1 MAAPL
6 IAAGIMAGASLLG
19 AGIQSYS
26 QSKAAEKER
35 EDRQAAAAQLL
46 QQGQLTQAEYN
57 AIVGQI
63 NQYYNSRPS
72 LGSAGDINKYREA
85 IANYNPEDYVA
96 DVGDF
101 NDVYSKTKEDF
112 INPYYSRII
121 GDTANTIQHSAAG
134 AGLGRGTGAAL
145 NIAKG
150 TAEKSDEL
158 YRTAMSDY
166 QNDRNFAYQQFTDAI
181 RNNQARLDAL
191 RSGTEYKMGL
201 QGNLAQDY
209 VNTQDARQSD
219 LLKAQQDRLAS
230 KQAYDTAIVRTLLR
244 RKYGRNLYKR

>member
-158 YRTAMSDY
+158 YRTAMQDY
-166 QNDRNFAYQQFTDAI
+166 TQDRDFAYQQFTDAI
-181 RNNQARLDAL
+181 KNNQARLNAL

-209 VNTQDARQSD
+209 INTQDAHQSD
-219 LLKAQQDRLAS
+219 LLKAKQDRLAS
-230 KQAYDTAIVRTLLR
+230 KQAYDTAIV
-244 RKYGRNLYKR
+244 GLY

>member
-6 IAAGIMAGASLLG
+6 IAAGIIAGASLLG
-19 AGIQSYS
+19 TGIQSYS
-26 QSKAAEKER
+26 QSKAAEAER
-35 EDRQAAAAQLL
+35 DARESAAKDLL
-46 QQGQLTQAEYN
+46 QR
-57 AIVGQI
+57 GQI
-63 NQYYNSRPS
+63 TDNEYRQIINSIDSYYANRQGI
-72 LGSAGDINKYREA
+72 GSAGDINKYRQA
-85 IANYNPEDYVA
+85 IADYNPEDYAA
-96 DVGDF
+96 DVGEF
-101 NDVYSKTKEDF
+101 NFDKTKEDYL
-112 INPYYSRII
+112 NPYYSRII

-158 YRTAMSDY
+158 YRTAMQDY
-166 QNDRNFAYQQFTDAI
+166 KNDRDFAYQQFTDAI
-181 RNNQARLDAL
+181 KNNQARLNAL
-191 RSGTEYKMGL
+191 RSGQEYKMSL

-230 KQAYDTAIVRTLLR
+230 KQAYDTAIV
-244 RKYGRNLYKR
+244 GLY

>member
-158 YRTAMSDY
+158 YRTAMQDY
-166 QNDRNFAYQQFTDAI
+166 TQDRDFAYQQFTDAI
-181 RNNQARLDAL
+181 KNNQARLNAL

-209 VNTQDARQSD
+209 INTQDARQSD
-219 LLKAQQDRLAS
+219 LLKAQQDRLNS
-230 KQAYDTAIVRTLLR
+230 KQAYDTAIV
-244 RKYGRNLYKR
+244 GLY

>member
-181 RNNQARLDAL
+181 KNNQARLNAL

>member
-6 IAAGIMAGASLLG
+6 IAAGIMAGSSLLG
-19 AGIQSYS
+19 AGIQAYS
-26 QSKAAEKER
+26 QSKAAEAER
-35 EDRQAAAAQLL
+35 EAREKAAKQLL
-46 QQGQLTQAEYN
+46 SQGQLTNSEYN
-57 AIVGQI
+57 QI
-63 NQYYNSRPS
+63 IQSINDYYTNRQGLSKAS
-72 LGSAGDINKYREA
+72 DINDYRNA
-85 IANYNPEDYVA
+85 ISDYNPEDYAADYAA

-101 NDVYSKTKEDF
+101 NNVYSKTKEDF

-158 YRTAMSDY
+158 YRTAMQDY
-166 QNDRNFAYQQFTDAI
+166 QNDRDFAYQQFTDAI
-181 RNNQARLDAL
+181 KNNQARLNAI

-230 KQAYDTAIVRTLLR
+230 KQAYDTAIV
-244 RKYGRNLYKR
+244 GLY

>member
-6 IAAGIMAGASLLG
+6 IAAGIIAGASLLG
-19 AGIQSYS
+19 AGIQSYYGN
-26 QSKAAEKER
+26 KAAEEER
-35 EDRQAAAAQLL
+35 EAREKAAKDLL
-46 QQGQLTQAEYN
+46 NRGQLTDNEYR
-57 AIVGQI
+57 QI
-63 NQYYNSRPS
+63 INSIDSYYANRKSI
-72 LGSAGDINKYREA
+72 GSAGDINAYRQA
-85 IANYNPEDYVA
+85 ISDYNPEDYVA
-96 DVGDF
+96 DVGNF
-101 NDVYSKTKEDF
+101 NNVYSKTKEDF

-158 YRTAMSDY
+158 YRTAMQDY
-166 QNDRNFAYQQFTDAI
+166 TQDRDFAYQQFTDAI
-181 RNNQARLDAL
+181 KNNQARLNAL

-244 RKYGRNLYKR
+244 RLYD

>member
-6 IAAGIMAGASLLG
+6 IAAGIIAGASLLS

-26 QSKAAEKER
+26 QSKAAEDER
-35 EDRQAAAAQLL
+35 EAREQAAKQLL
-46 QQGQLTQAEYN
+46 AQGQLTDNEYRQVINSIDAYYAQRKSISTAQDVDAYRN
-57 AIVGQI
+57 AI
-63 NQYYNSRPS
+63 S
-72 LGSAGDINKYREA
+72 K
-85 IANYNPEDYVA
+85 YNPQDYVA
-96 DVGDF
+96 DVGNF
-101 NDVYSKTKEDF
+101 NDVYTKTKEDF

-145 NIAKG
+145 NISKG

-158 YRTAMSDY
+158 YRTAMQDY
-166 QNDRNFAYQQFTDAI
+166 TQDRNFAYQQFTDAI

-191 RSGTEYKMGL
+191 RSGQEYKMGL
-201 QGNLAQDY
+201 QANLAQDY

-230 KQAYDTAIVRTLLR
+230 KQAYDTAIV
-244 RKYGRNLYKR
+244 GLY

>member
-19 AGIQSYS
+19 AGIQSYYGN
-26 QSKAAEKER
+26 KAAEEER
-35 EDRQAAAAQLL
+35 EAREQAAKDLL
-46 QQGQLTQAEYN
+46 NRGQLTDNEYRQ
-57 AIVGQI
+57 VI
-63 NQYYNSRPS
+63 NSINSYYANRKSI
-72 LGSAGDINKYREA
+72 GSVGDINAYRQA
-85 IANYNPEDYVA
+85 ISDYNPEDYVA
-96 DVGDF
+96 DVGEFSFD
-101 NDVYSKTKEDF
+101 KTKEDY

-158 YRTAMSDY
+158 YRTAMQDY
-166 QNDRNFAYQQFTDAI
+166 QQDRDFAYQQFTDAI
-181 RNNQARLDAL
+181 KNNQARLNAL
-191 RSGTEYKMGL
+191 REGAQYRIGL

-230 KQAYDTAIVRTLLR
+230 KQAYDTAIV
-244 RKYGRNLYKR
+244 GLY

>member
-6 IAAGIMAGASLLG
+6 IAAGIIAGASLLG

-26 QSKAAEKER
+26 QSKAAEAER
-35 EDRQAAAAQLL
+35 DARESAAKDLL
-46 QQGQLTQAEYN
+46 QR
-57 AIVGQI
+57 GQI
-63 NQYYNSRPS
+63 TDNEYRQIINSIDSYYANRKGI
-72 LGSAGDINKYREA
+72 GSAGDINKYRQA
-85 IANYNPEDYVA
+85 IADYNPEDYAA
-96 DVGDF
+96 DVGEF
-101 NDVYSKTKEDF
+101 NFDKTKEDYL
-112 INPYYSRII
+112 NPYYSRII

-181 RNNQARLDAL
+181 KNNQARLNAL
-191 RSGTEYKMGL
+191 RSGQEYKLGL

-230 KQAYDTAIVRTLLR
+230 KQAYDTAIV
-244 RKYGRNLYKR
+244 GLY

>member
-1 MAAPL
+1 MAPV
-6 IAAGIMAGASLLG
+6 IAAGIMAGTSLLG
-19 AGIQSYS
+19 SALQSNA
-26 QSKAAEKER
+26 QSEAAEAER
-35 EDRQAAAAQLL
+35 KARAEAAAELRR
-46 QQGQLTQAEYN
+46 QGQLTDDEYKVMLSQIYNYYANRQGLGNASDINAYRN
-57 AIVGQI
+57 AI
-63 NQYYNSRPS
+63 
-72 LGSAGDINKYREA
+72 AT
-85 IANYNPEDYVA
+85 YNPEDYA
-96 DVGDF
+96 TDVGEFKFD
-101 NDVYSKTKEDF
+101 KTKEDY

-166 QNDRNFAYQQFTDAI
+166 QQDRDFAYQQFTDAI
-181 RNNQARLDAL
+181 RNNQNRLNAI
-191 RSGTEYKMGL
+191 REGTQYKLGL

-209 VNTQDARQSD
+209 INTQDTRMSD
-219 LLKAQQDRLAS
+219 IIKAQQDKLAT

-244 RKYGRNLYKR
+244 RNYVNLYT

>member
-26 QSKAAEKER
+26 QSKAAEAER
-35 EDRQAAAAQLL
+35 EAREQAAKQLRA
-46 QQGQLTQAEYN
+46 QGQLTDNEYRQVIDSIN
-57 AIVGQI
+57 A
-63 NQYYNSRPS
+63 YYAQRKGISN
-72 LGSAGDINKYREA
+72 AGDIDAYRQALSDELDK
-85 IANYNPEDYVA
+85 PEDYYA
-96 DVGDF
+96 APLGDF
-101 NDVYSKTKEDF
+101 SKEYTKTKEDF

-158 YRTAMSDY
+158 YRTAMMDY
-166 QNDRNFAYQQFTDAI
+166 QDDRDFAYQQFTDAI
-181 RNNQARLDAL
+181 KNNQARLNAI
-191 RSGTEYKMGL
+191 RENNQYKLGI

-230 KQAYDTAIVRTLLR
+230 KQAYDTAIV
-244 RKYGRNLYKR
+244 GLY

>member
-6 IAAGIMAGASLLG
+6 IAAGIMAGASLIG

-26 QSKAAEKER
+26 QSKAAEAER
-35 EDRQAAAAQLL
+35 EAREKAAKQLRA
-46 QQGQLTQAEYN
+46 QGQLTDNEYRQVIDSINAYYAQRKGLSNASDVDAYRN
-57 AIVGQI
+57 AIA
-63 NQYYNSRPS
+63 SE
-72 LGSAGDINKYREA
+72 LEK
-85 IANYNPEDYVA
+85 PEDYYA
-96 DVGDF
+96 APVGEFSFD
-101 NDVYSKTKEDF
+101 KTKEDYL
-112 INPYYSRII
+112 NPYYSRII

-158 YRTAMSDY
+158 YRTAMQDY
-166 QNDRNFAYQQFTDAI
+166 TQDRDFAYQQFTDAI
-181 RNNQARLDAL
+181 KNNQARLNAIRENNQYRL
-191 RSGTEYKMGL
+191 GI

-230 KQAYDTAIVRTLLR
+230 KQAYDTAIV
-244 RKYGRNLYKR
+244 GLY

>member
-72 LGSAGDINKYREA
+72 LGSAGDINKYRDA

-158 YRTAMSDY
+158 YRTAMQDY
-166 QNDRNFAYQQFTDAI
+166 SQDRNFAYQQFTDAI
-181 RNNQARLDAL
+181 KNNQARLNAL
-191 RSGTEYKMGL
+191 RSGQEYKMGL

-209 VNTQDARQSD
+209 INTQDARQSD
-219 LLKAQQDRLAS
+219 LLKAQQDRLNS
-230 KQAYDTAIVRTLLR
+230 KQAYDTAIV
-244 RKYGRNLYKR
+244 GLY

>member
-6 IAAGIMAGASLLG
+6 IAAGIIAGSSLLG

-26 QSKAAEKER
+26 QYKAAEEER
-35 EDRQAAAAQLL
+35 KAREEAAERLL
-46 QQGQLTQAEYN
+46 SQGQLTNSEYKEIIQSINDYYNNRQGLSQASDINDYRN
-57 AIVGQI
+57 AI
-63 NQYYNSRPS
+63 
-72 LGSAGDINKYREA
+72 AD
-85 IANYNPEDYVA
+85 YNPEDYAA

-101 NDVYSKTKEDF
+101 NKEYTKTKEDF

-158 YRTAMSDY
+158 YRTAMQDY
-166 QNDRNFAYQQFTDAI
+166 QNDRDFAYQQFTDAI
-181 RNNQARLDAL
+181 KNNQARLNAL
-191 RSGTEYKMGL
+191 RSGQEYKMGL

-230 KQAYDTAIVRTLLR
+230 KQAYDTAIV
-244 RKYGRNLYKR
+244 GLY